1 MARISEIVVAIEAEG
16 TEKVLAAL
24 NQVEGA
30 QIKSVQNTKQLGAQT
45 KQATEQASA
54 GWATLVT
61 GVNQA
66 IGVLQTVV
74 QVGKA
79 VYDFTKQGA
88 QLEFMAGKFERLA
101 EAAGT
106 TSEVLLGDL
115 REATQ
120 GTRSDMELMA
130 SAGDF
135 MSLGLAKTSDEV
147 VRLSTVAGALN
158 MDMNQLVLTLANQTT
173 MRFDQL
179 GVSVVGFQEKVDAL
193 VKSGMSA
200 NAAFQEAFLRQ
211 AEEQIQKVGNAADS
225 SLGGLMQMESAFKN
239 LSDVMKTDFAD
250 SMNEIA
256 PLLTDVANG
265 LTAAAQNG
273 INYRD
278 VMRQMKSALDAGVI
292 STTDYNRVMKEM
304 GVNSAKGTVSAE
316 KLQVATEFLSDAYAK
331 NSTTV
336 DMAAESQI
344 DYYIKLAQ
352 TKTLLGEIPGA
363 ANGAGD
369 AIAAFALTSDKAA
382 EKVDNFLA
390 KATLFK
396 DDFGEMFDLGNV
408 FSQQNVD
415 IEGLI
420 DNLSVVMDQY
430 SKLKTQLEDELVA
443 AQLNLNVAIS
453 TFSESIAGD
462 LVKGLK
468 DAGFEGEELALRLRE
483 IDAIFGTNYEM
494 QYRIDVETS
503 DLQAL
508 LNDPNFKELFGP
520 AAQEFLTRNLKLDA
534 DVSAAEMKIQSVYL
548 QLAKLRGDAIVEVQT
563 IVDDAEVV
571 NYVPKPADLPVVT
584 VLNTSEVDAWTPP
597 TKYGKVVYLPSGS
610 VPQDG
615 RAIGGPVY
623 PDNTYLWQEP
633 NREGELF
640 VPEQYGRVMNNHQV
654 AQAIREAMFA
664 SNAGGGRT
672 GGAVTTDNSRHIT
685 YNINAQYKQEPVL
698 TLSQHLKILSTLGGR
713 A

>member
-30 QIKSVQNTKQLGAQT
+30 QVKTVKTTKQLGAQT
-45 KQATEQASA
+45 KEATAQASE
-54 GWATLVT
+54 GWATLAT
-61 GVNQA
+61 GINQA
-66 IGVLQTVV
+66 TQIMRTVV
-74 QVGKA
+74 EVGKA
-79 VYDFTKQGA
+79 VYDMARQSA
-88 QLEFMAGKFERLA
+88 ELEFMAGKFDRLSLSI
-101 EAAGT
+101 GT
-106 TSEVLLGDL
+106 TSDVLLEDL
-115 REATQ
+115 RKATQ

-130 SAGDF
+130 SASDF
-135 MSLGLAKTSDEV
+135 MALGFAKTSDEA

-158 MDMNQLVLTLANQTT
+158 MNMNQLVLTLANQTT

-292 STTDYNRVMKEM
+292 STADYNRVMKEM

-331 NSTTV
+331 TGATV
-336 DMAAESQI
+336 DMAAKSQI

-430 SKLKTQLEDELVA
+430 SKLKTQLEGELVA

-462 LVKGLK
+462 LVRGLK

-597 TKYGKVVYLPSGS
+597 TKYGTVVYLPEGKGGN
-610 VPQDG
+610 Q
-615 RAIGGPVY
+615 AIGGPVY
-623 PDNTYLWQEP
+623 PDSTYLWQEP
-633 NREGELF
+633 GREGELF
-640 VPEQYGRVMNNHQV
+640 IPEQYGRVMNNNQV
-654 AQAIREAMFA
+654 AQALRDAMFM
-664 SNAGGGRT
+664 SGSGGGRAS
-672 GGAVTTDNSRHIT
+672 GGTVTTDRSVHNT
-685 YNINAQYKQEPVL
+685 YTINAMYKQEPAI
-698 TLSQHLKILSTLGGR
+698 TLSQHLQILNYLGGR

>member
-24 NQVEGA
+24 SQVEGA
-30 QIKSVQNTKQLGAQT
+30 QVKTVKTTKQLGAQT
-45 KQATEQASA
+45 KEATATASE

-66 IGVLQTVV
+66 MGVMKKVV
-74 QVGKA
+74 KIGKA

-88 QLEFMAGKFERLA
+88 ELEFMAGKFDRLSMSI
-101 EAAGT
+101 GT
-106 TSEVLLGDL
+106 TSDVLLDDL
-115 REATQ
+115 RRATQ

-130 SAGDF
+130 SASDF
-135 MSLGLAKTSDEV
+135 MALGFAKTSDEA

-158 MDMNQLVLTLANQTT
+158 MNMNQLVLTLANQTT

-193 VKSGMSA
+193 VKSGMNA
-200 NAAFQEAFLRQ
+200 NAAFQEAFLQQ

-292 STTDYNRVMKEM
+292 STADYNRVMKEM
-304 GVNSAKGTVSAE
+304 GVNSAKGAVSAE

-331 NSTTV
+331 TGATV
-336 DMAAESQI
+336 DMAAKSQI

-430 SKLKTQLEDELVA
+430 SKLKTQLEGELVA

-462 LVKGLK
+462 LVRGLK

-520 AAQEFLTRNLKLDA
+520 AAQAMLEKNLKLDA
-534 DVSAAEMKIQSVYL
+534 DVSAAEAAIQSIYL
-548 QLAKLRGDAIVEVQT
+548 QMAKLRGEANIEIKT
-563 IVDDAEVV
+563 LVDDAAVTA
-571 NYVPKPADLPVVT
+571 YVPPKPEMKVVT
-584 VLNTSEVDAWTPP
+584 VVESSAVDSWTPP
-597 TKYGKVVYLPSGS
+597 TKYGNVIYLPKGS
-610 VPQDG
+610 AEPE
-615 RAIGGPVY
+615 AIGGPVY
-623 PDNTYLWQEP
+623 PNNTYLWQEP

-672 GGAVTTDNSRHIT
+672 GGAVTTDNSRQIT
-685 YNINAQYKQEPVL
+685 YNINAMYKQEPAI
-698 TLSQHLKILSTLGGR
+698 TLSQHLQILNYLGGR

>member
-30 QIKSVQNTKQLGAQT
+30 QVKTVKTTKQLGAQT
-45 KQATEQASA
+45 KEATATAGE
-54 GWATLVT
+54 GWATLAT
-61 GVNQA
+61 GINQA
-66 IGVLQTVV
+66 TQIMITVV
-74 QVGKA
+74 EVGKA
-79 VYDFTKQGA
+79 VYDMARQSA
-88 QLEFMAGKFERLA
+88 ELEFMAGKFDRLSLSI
-101 EAAGT
+101 GT
-106 TSEVLLGDL
+106 TSDVLLEDL
-115 REATQ
+115 RKATQ

-130 SAGDF
+130 SASDF
-135 MSLGLAKTSDEV
+135 MALGFAKTSDEA

-158 MDMNQLVLTLANQTT
+158 MNMNQLALTLANQTT

-239 LSDVMKTDFAD
+239 LSDVIKQDFTT
-250 SMNEIA
+250 SIEGIA
-256 PLLTDVANG
+256 PAVTKAVNSMIELNTLGNKQAAVIQRLRQAYNDATITQAQYAQALRDLNYNG
-265 LTAAAQNG
+265 LYVAATEEDLA
-273 INYRD
+273 
-278 VMRQMKSALDAGVI
+278 
-292 STTDYNRVMKEM
+292 
-304 GVNSAKGTVSAE
+304 
-316 KLQVATEFLSDAYAK
+316 VATSMLNEAYAK
-331 NSTTV
+331 TGATV

-430 SKLKTQLEDELVA
+430 SKLKTQLEDELVD

-453 TFSESIAGD
+453 TFSESVASS
-462 LVKGLK
+462 LVAGLK
-468 DAGFEGEELALRLRE
+468 EAGFQGEELALRLRE
-483 IDAIFGTNYEM
+483 IDAVFGTDYEM
-494 QYRIDVETS
+494 QYRVDVDTEE
-503 DLQAL
+503 LQAL
-508 LNDPNFKELFGP
+508 LNDPNFQDLFGP
-520 AAQEFLTRNLKLDA
+520 AAQAMLEKNLKLDA
-534 DVSAAEMKIQSVYL
+534 DVSAAEAAIQSIYL
-548 QLAKLRGDAIVEVQT
+548 QMAKLRGEANIEIKT
-563 IVDDAEVV
+563 LVDDAAVTA
-571 NYVPKPADLPVVT
+571 YVPPKPEMKVVT
-584 VLNTSEVDAWTPP
+584 VVESSAVDSWTPP
-597 TKYGKVVYLPSGS
+597 TKYGTVVYLPEGEGGGQA
-610 VPQDG
+610 V
-615 RAIGGPVY
+615 GGPVY
-623 PDNTYLWQEP
+623 PDKTYLWQEP

-685 YNINAQYKQEPVL
+685 YNINAQYKHEPVL

>member
-1 MARISEIVVAIEAEG
+1 MPRISEIVVAIEAEG

-30 QIKSVQNTKQLGAQT
+30 QVKSVQSTKQLGTQT
-45 KQATEQASA
+45 KQATAEASA

-66 IGVLQTVV
+66 MGVMKKVV
-74 QVGKA
+74 KIGKA
-79 VYDFTKQGA
+79 VYDMTKQGA
-88 QLEFMAGKFERLA
+88 QLEFMAGKFDRLSL
-101 EAAGT
+101 AAGT
-106 TSEVLLGDL
+106 TSDVLLNDL
-115 REATQ
+115 RKATQ

-147 VRLSTVAGALN
+147 IRLTTVAGALN

-179 GVSVVGFQEKVDAL
+179 GVSVDGFKEKVKALEDAGL
-193 VKSGMSA
+193 SA
-200 NAAFQEAFLRQ
+200 NDAFTEAFLQQ
-211 AEEQIQKVGNAADS
+211 AEEQVRKVGNAADAS
-225 SLGGLMQMESAFKN
+225 IGGFMQMEAAIKN
-239 LSDVMKTDFAD
+239 LGDAIKNDFAD
-250 SMNEIA
+250 SMNEAA
-256 PLLTDVANG
+256 PFLTGVANG
-265 LTAAAQNG
+265 LMNATIEAS
-273 INYRD
+273 NYKD
-278 VMRQMKSALDAGVI
+278 MLRQMKSALDAGAI
-292 STTDYNRVMKEM
+292 SETDFNRIMKDT
-304 GVNSAKGTVSAE
+304 GVNFIGRAASTE
-316 KLQVATEFLSDAYAK
+316 KLQAATEFLSDAYAK
-331 NSTTV
+331 TGATV
-336 DMAAESQI
+336 DMAAKSQI

-382 EKVDNFLA
+382 EKVDNFLE

-408 FSQQNVD
+408 FSEQNVNV
-415 IEGLI
+415 EGLI

-430 SKLKTQLEDELVA
+430 SKLKTQLEGELVA

-462 LVKGLK
+462 LVQGLK

-584 VLNTSEVDAWTPP
+584 VLDTSEVDAWVPP
-597 TKYGKVVYLPSGS
+597 TKYGTVIYTEGKGHGPL
-610 VPQDG
+610 Q
-615 RAIGGPVY
+615 AIGGPVY
-623 PDNTYLWQEP
+623 PNNNYLWQEP

-640 VPEQYGRVMNNHQV
+640 IPEQYGRVMNNHQV
-654 AQAIREAMFA
+654 AQMMRDAMFLSPA
-664 SNAGGGRT
+664 AGARAGGGT
-672 GGAVTTDNSRHIT
+672 VSTDNSRHASYT
-685 YNINAQYKQEPVL
+685 INAMYKQEPAI
-698 TLSQHLKILSTLGGR
+698 TLSQHLQILNYLGGR